1 MGYVSDTDRLDV
13 KRNVKNRELQKY
25 QYWKVTVGTELLTS
39 KIILKIKWNI
49 ITKLHPVKTQPL
61 QKPKPTPKPKE
72 SKNFKNK
79 GNNIGRK
86 TTSLPPLKYKKE
98 TIWIKFKPNYYQTEP
113 YSSKISFN
121 ENLLKPRTNTRHKQI
136 NLNSLNFDW
145 VELSFTYL
153 LVLRYFHSLLL
164 TFCEDKLILFR
175 KQGVSQAKGTWF
187 L

>member
-72 SKNFKNK
+72 SK
-79 GNNIGRK
+79 
-86 TTSLPPLKYKKE
+86 
-98 TIWIKFKPNYYQTEP
+98 
-113 YSSKISFN
+113 
-121 ENLLKPRTNTRHKQI
+121 
-136 NLNSLNFDW
+136 
-145 VELSFTYL
+145 
-153 LVLRYFHSLLL
+153 
-164 TFCEDKLILFR
+164 
-175 KQGVSQAKGTWF
+175 
-187 L
+187 